1 MASKG
6 SPSII
11 HYIAPLEKMH
21 FCSVM
26 AETSFG
32 EYPDKGSTSSLSERT
47 DFSAGKVDGK
57 LMPCLSDSS
66 ELIAG
71 SVNNGSQV
79 QND

>member
-1 MASKG
+1 MVLLCGKLAAMGKSLFTTVLAG
-6 SPSII
+6 
-11 HYIAPLEKMH
+11 A
-21 FCSVM
+21 FD
-26 AETSFG
+26 A
-32 EYPDKGSTSSLSERT
+32 SSLSERI